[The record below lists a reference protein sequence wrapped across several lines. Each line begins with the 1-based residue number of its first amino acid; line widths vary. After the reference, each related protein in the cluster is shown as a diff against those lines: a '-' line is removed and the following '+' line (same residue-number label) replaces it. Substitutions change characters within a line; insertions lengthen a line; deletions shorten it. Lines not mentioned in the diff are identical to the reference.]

1 MKKVLL
7 LSPVAGRDE
16 AGGDRTYTHV
26 LSQHPP
32 QGIEYETYDR
42 ALERGALRERGTGR
56 ALKISLQ
63 NARSL
68 AFKGAL
74 AGLSSEAA
82 LTGAAKTIHAL
93 RRQKWLFWEPFLFFE
108 IKAGEYDLVHSHI
121 FSARFDG
128 LDCPLVVSCG
138 GPLRHLYLDARSF
151 APTRVKR
158 LELADRLAARVLGVN
173 ASSEWLPQAS
183 QLYAFTRSGRDELR
197 AQFVLPPEKI
207 HYVPF
212 FLPLVAP
219 VATEPRHRPDR
230 VGFVAREFFHKGGPL
245 LLEAWDQVRTMRPDA
260 QLQIVGTSPPPEPKL
275 SQLRAKNIEWLPF
288 VPREQ
293 LLNEIMPRF
302 DVFAYPTRY
311 DYLPC
316 YTLLEVMARGVPIA
330 GTAHR
335 DMDETLGAQNP
346 REEGRA
352 GLLSPPKDAGALA
365 ANIVR
370 LLDPLTN
377 ERFRA
382 GARAHFEQNF
392 AQNRVLPR
400 LRSVY
405 ERAWNEGVEQA
416 T

>member
-26 LSQHPP
+26 LSEHPP
-32 QGIEYETYDR
+32 DGIEYETYDL
-42 ALERGALRERGTGR
+42 ALERGTLRERGTGR
-56 ALKISLQ
+56 ALKTSLQ
-63 NARSL
+63 SARSL
-68 AFKGAL
+68 ALKGAL
-74 AGLSSEAA
+74 ERLSGEVA
-82 LTGAAKTIHAL
+82 LTSAAKMVYAL
-93 RRQKWLFWEPFLFFE
+93 RKQKWLFWEPFLFFE
-108 IKAGEYDLVHSHI
+108 VKAGEYDLVHSHI

-197 AQFVLPPEKI
+197 AQNILAPEKI

-212 FLPLVAP
+212 FLPPVAP
-219 VATEPRHRPDR
+219 PSVEARSKPNR

-245 LLEAWDQVRTMRPDA
+245 LLEAWEKVRAVRGDA
-260 QLQIVGTSPPPEPKL
+260 QLQIVGTPPPPEPEL
-275 SQLRAKNIEWLPF
+275 SQLRAQNIEWLPF

-316 YTLLEVMARGVPIA
+316 YTLLEVMARGVPVA

-335 DMDETLGAQNP
+335 DMDETLGAPNP
-346 REEGRA
+346 RDEGRA
-352 GLLSPPKDAGALA
+352 GLLSPPKDAAALA

-377 ERFRA
+377 QRFRA

-400 LRSVY
+400 LRAVY
-405 ERAWNEGVEQA
+405 ERAWEEQ
-416 T
+416 